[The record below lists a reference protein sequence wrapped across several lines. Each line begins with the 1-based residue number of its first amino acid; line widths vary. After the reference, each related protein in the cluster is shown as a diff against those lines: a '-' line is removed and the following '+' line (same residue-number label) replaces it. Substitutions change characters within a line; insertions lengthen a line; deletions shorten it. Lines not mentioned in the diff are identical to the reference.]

1 MVKCGETPLEGE
13 GHVKTCETLCMIN
26 VYDGPMETAMLNTC
40 G

>member
-13 GHVKTCETLCMIN
+13 GHEKSRETLCFIN
-26 VYDGPMETAMLNTC
+26 VPDGPKATAILNIC

>member
-1 MVKCGETPLEGE
+1 MVKCWETPLDEE
-13 GHVKTCETLCMIN
+13 VHVKTYETLCMIN